1 MIHIPLR
8 GANITGE
15 QIEFLCQIQGSAL
28 KLFLFEDEKMGNLVE
43 LGSYPPK
50 RVT

>member
-1 MIHIPLR
+1 MIHISLR
-8 GANITGE
+8 GANMTGE

-50 RVT
+50 RV